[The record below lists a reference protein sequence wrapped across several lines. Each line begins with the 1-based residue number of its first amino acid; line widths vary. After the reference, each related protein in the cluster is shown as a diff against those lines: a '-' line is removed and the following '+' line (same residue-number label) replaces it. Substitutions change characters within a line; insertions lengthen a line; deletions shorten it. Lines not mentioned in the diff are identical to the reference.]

1 MSSPSSST
9 TETVRT
15 DDPPT
20 VAHVVAAAL
29 RDAGTQVAFTF
40 PGGGSNLALLE
51 ELQAQGVAT
60 VLARSELGGALMA
73 ATVADITGN
82 PGVLI
87 VGLGPG
93 AASAVNGIAHAMLD
107 RSPVV
112 LVSDRYAQA
121 DAETSAHQLLDQA
134 AIFAPIVKSVLD
146 AHPADVGETVP
157 AAIDAALTTPR
168 GPVLIEIRRDR
179 ARAPVVSS
187 AADIGEGHPTSLHD
201 ARSDTGQAAAASAAA
216 ASGAAAAASA
226 AVRPVLLVGEE
237 ARRDLDQGG
246 LADLAQALSAPVL
259 TTYKAKG
266 VFAESHPLWAGILTG
281 AAIERPLLA
290 EADLFITVGLDP
302 VELLARPWPFDA
314 PVVALRRAT
323 APDSYLKPRWALTGE
338 LERSLRTLT
347 GGLTA
352 CQSAWAVGDSACHLE
367 AMRAALRGHSS
378 NLSAIDVVGIT
389 QEVLGDPIVTVD
401 AGAHMFAATW
411 FWRSARPNRFH
422 ISNGLATMG
431 FAVPAAIGAAIA
443 RPGETV
449 VALTGDGG
457 FTINAA
463 ELETAARVGAKV
475 IVVVLNDASLS
486 LIRVKQAEIGWR
498 RSNVDFV
505 RSDFATL
512 AEGFGVRGLRANT
525 ADGLRDALALAHA
538 TDGTSVIDVAID
550 GEEYGALHRTIR
562 GSA

>member
-1 MSSPSSST
+1 MSSPSPST
-9 TETVRT
+9 TQAGRE

-29 RDAGTQVAFTF
+29 RNAGAEVAFTF

-51 ELQAQGVAT
+51 ELRTQGVAT
-60 VLARSELGGALMA
+60 VLVRSEFGGALMA
-73 ATVADITGN
+73 ATVADITGS

-112 LVSDRYAQA
+112 LISDRYAQA
-121 DAETSAHQLLDQA
+121 DADTSTHQLLDQA
-134 AIFAPIVKSVLD
+134 AIFSPVVKSAVD
-146 AHPADVGETVP
+146 ADPD
-157 AAIDAALTTPR
+157 DAADAVAAAVETALTIPR
-168 GPVLIEIRRDR
+168 GPVLIEMRRDR
-179 ARAPVVSS
+179 ARAPIGPS
-187 AADIGEGHPTSLHD
+187 AAIDCTERRTTPLRAVGPDAGH
-201 ARSDTGQAAAASAAA
+201 
-216 ASGAAAAASA
+216 AAAAAAVSA
-226 AVRPVLLVGEE
+226 ATRPVVLVGEE
-237 ARRDLDQGG
+237 ARRDLDQRP
-246 LADLAQALSAPVL
+246 LFDLAEALSAPVL

-266 VFAESHPLWAGILTG
+266 VFAESHPLWAGIVTG
-281 AAIERPLLA
+281 AAIERPLLD
-290 EADLFITVGLDP
+290 EADLFVTVGLDP

-314 PVVALRRAT
+314 PVVALRRNT
-323 APDSYLKPRWALTGE
+323 APDTYLQPRWTLTGE
-338 LERSLRTLT
+338 LERSLDTLHA
-347 GGLTA
+347 GVA
-352 CQSAWAVGDSACHLE
+352 ARRSAWAVDDAARHLDG
-367 AMRAALRGHSS
+367 MRTPLRGHSS
-378 NLSAIDVVGIT
+378 HLSAIDVVEIT
-389 QEVLGDPIVTVD
+389 QDVLGDPIVTVD
-401 AGAHMFAATW
+401 AGAHMFAVTW
-411 FWRSARPNRFH
+411 FWRSERPNRFH

-449 VALTGDGG
+449 VAFTGDGG

-505 RSDFATL
+505 RSDFAMV
-512 AEGFGVRGLRANT
+512 AEGLGVHGLRADS
-525 ADGLRDALALAHA
+525 AAGLRHALALAHT

-550 GEEYGALHRTIR
+550 GDEYGALHRTIR
-562 GSA
+562 GT